1 MDQLFSNREIAVSIW
16 ILIFF
21 SWAFTK
27 KKVRSSGKAV
37 VFAFCNP
44 KILSI
49 FILMG
54 AYTYFFVD
62 FLNGIGIWDIDQL
75 KNTILWFVFVA
86 SVELFKANTVHEE
99 DGYFRDAI
107 KGHFKLL
114 AIFEFIVAFHCFSLI
129 AELIIVPVTSILV
142 MVLAYSELKE
152 EYKPAERV
160 VNFILSAFGVFLLIY
175 GAYFIGTN
183 FGNFAKYQTMM
194 DFVIPII
201 LSIILLPFIYV
212 ISIFMLYERIL
223 VRVNIYTDNK
233 FYRLYAKAKALIH
246 FNRDHKALD
255 SWLAYACTSD
265 FASRKSINESISGYH
280 KGDL

>member
-16 ILIFF
+16 GLIFF

-27 KKVRSSGKAV
+27 KEVRSSGKAV

-49 FILMG
+49 FILIG
-54 AYTYFFVD
+54 GYTYFFVD

-86 SVELFKANTVHEE
+86 SVELFKANTVHDEN
-99 DGYFRDAI
+99 GYFRDSI

-152 EYKPAERV
+152 EYKPAERAV
-160 VNFILSAFGVFLLIY
+160 KFILSVFGIFLLIY

-183 FGNFAKYQTMM
+183 FGDFAKYQTMM

-212 ISIFMLYERIL
+212 ISIFILYERIL
-223 VRVNIYTDNK
+223 VRVNI
-233 FYRLYAKAKALIH
+233 
-246 FNRDHKALD
+246 
-255 SWLAYACTSD
+255 
-265 FASRKSINESISGYH
+265 
-280 KGDL
+280 